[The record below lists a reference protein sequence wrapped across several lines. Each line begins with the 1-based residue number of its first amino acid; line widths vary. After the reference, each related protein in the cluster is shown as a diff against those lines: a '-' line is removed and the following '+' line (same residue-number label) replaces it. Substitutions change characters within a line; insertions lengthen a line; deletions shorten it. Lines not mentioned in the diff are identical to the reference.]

1 MYQQQVWYLA
11 KLNCTNSP
19 KQKFVMDLEKE
30 ILTWQ
35 AEGDT
40 VILVADMNKDVR
52 SMTIQDMLWAVGLT
66 DGPTTLHA
74 SPPATYNR
82 GTNPI
87 DGIFLPSN
95 LVDHCDSGY
104 LAFSA
109 AVPSD
114 HRALWLDIPAK
125 YVYPLKQETIEQPPA
140 CRLHCKDPRV
150 VAQYNKVLWESLN
163 TSGLALKAR
172 NLEQEITNRMT

>member
-1 MYQQQVWYLA
+1 LRIVSAYRPCYSLGPLSTYQQQVRYLA
-11 KLNCTNSP
+11 KLNCTDSP
-19 KQKFVMDLEKE
+19 KQKFLTDLEKE

-35 AEGDT
+35 AKGDT
-40 VILVADMNKDVR
+40 VILAADMNEDVR
-52 SMTIQDMLWAVGLT
+52 SLAIQDMLWAVGLV

-74 SPPATYNR
+74 SPPVTYNR
-82 GTNPI
+82 RTNPI

-104 LAFSA
+104 LAFST

-125 YVYPLKQETIEQPPA
+125 YMCPLE
-140 CRLHCKDPRV
+140 
-150 VAQYNKVLWESLN
+150 
-163 TSGLALKAR
+163 
-172 NLEQEITNRMT
+172 